1 MWSYGWISVY
11 FAYLRHFLF
20 MRVHVCHFS
29 KVLARKILTEPSKI
43 CAGVHVSGQKS
54 TTTFVGRERECRKSL
69 IQVHS
74 EAALGLKRLIVP
86 GAEGGKRDVWES
98 SREEET
104 FPWVGARYPMIQ
116 FSSEPLPHLSPQPQR
131 APARG

>member
-43 CAGVHVSGQKS
+43 CAGVCVSGQKL

-69 IQVHS
+69 LRAHS

-86 GAEGGKRDVWES
+86 GAERGEKGCLGVKQR
-98 SREEET
+98 R
-104 FPWVGARYPMIQ
+104 GN
-116 FSSEPLPHLSPQPQR
+116 FSMGWSPIPHDSVFLR
-131 APARG
+131 APPSPFSPTSKSSC